1 MPLRVVV
8 GASKFIEGASLY
20 KTFTTALRASEMHP
34 FWWLAPYGQA
44 LSGLRVDGPMGR
56 RFLRGLSL
64 TAAMPLRVVV
74 GASKL

>member
-1 MPLRVVV
+1 M
-8 GASKFIEGASLY
+8 Y

-44 LSGLRVDGPMGR
+44 LSGLRVDGPLGR

-64 TAAMPLRVVV
+64 TAALPLRVVV
-74 GASKL
+74 GRL